1 MNYRTALTLIASLTA
16 FSAQAMSIEERAIE
30 SRMAV
35 KDFMQ
40 SLKHELKTSI
50 KKDGPVAAIKVCN
63 VSAPNIAKQQ
73 SVKHGWEIGRTS
85 LKLRNPDNAP
95 DAWEQAVLESFE
107 QRKAK
112 GEDIKQMEFH
122 EVVTEDGQQYFRY
135 MKAIPTAAKP
145 CLVCHGE
152 NLKPKIAATLD
163 QLYPND
169 QARGYKAGDIRGA
182 FTIRQPMNH

>member
-1 MNYRTALTLIASLTA
+1 MKPLITTTLIASLVA
-16 FSAQAMSIEERAIE
+16 FSAHASSIEQRAIE

-40 SLKHELKTSI
+40 ELKHELKTSI

-63 VSAPNIAKQQ
+63 ISAPNIAKQK
-73 SVKHGWEIGRTS
+73 SDKHGWEIGRTS
-85 LKLRNPDNAP
+85 LKVRNPDNAP
-95 DAWEQAVLESFE
+95 DTWEKAVLEEFE

-112 GEDIKQMEFH
+112 GVAIKQMEH
-122 EVVTEDGQQYFRY
+122 YEVVSENGQQYFRY
-135 MKAIPTAAKP
+135 MKAIPTAKKP
-145 CLVCHGE
+145 CLVCHGD

-163 QLYPND
+163 QLYPKD

-182 FTIRQPMNH
+182 FTIRQAIQ

>member
-1 MNYRTALTLIASLTA
+1 MKHRTTIALIAAIFS
-16 FSAQAMSIEERAIE
+16 FSAQATTTEQRVDE

-35 KDFMQ
+35 KGFMKT
-40 SLKHELKTSI
+40 LKHELKTSL

-73 SVKHGWEIGRTS
+73 SDKHGWEIGRTS
-85 LKLRNPDNAP
+85 LKVRNPDNAP
-95 DAWEQAVLESFE
+95 DAWERAVLEAFE

-112 GEDIKQMEFH
+112 GESIKQMEFH
-122 EVVTEDGQQYFRY
+122 EVVTEEGQQWFRY

-152 NLKPKIAATLD
+152 NIKPKIAATLD
-163 QLYPND
+163 ALYPND

-182 FTIRQPMNH
+182 FTIRQPINH